1 MFCPLD
7 TDGEIDLQ
15 AVLTLQIKLQL
26 TMSLDQM
33 DYPTLLRLRGIID
46 DLITTPPLIES
57 LT

>member
-26 TMSLDQM
+26 TMALDHM
-33 DYPTLLRLRGIID
+33 EYPQLLQLRGIID
-46 DLITTPPLIES
+46 DMVNAQTK
-57 LT
+57 

>member
-26 TMSLDQM
+26 TMSLDHM
-33 DYPTLLRLRGIID
+33 EYPQLFQLRGIID
-46 DLITTPPLIES
+46 DMLHGPAK
-57 LT
+57 

>member
-26 TMSLDQM
+26 TRSLDQM
-33 DYPTLLRLRGIID
+33 DYPTLFRLRGIID
-46 DLITTPPLIES
+46 DLITTPLH
-57 LT
+57 